1 MFQKI
6 IEIIDKNNAEMNFSD
21 KNFENKL
28 LWFLKI
34 LKDYNLIK
42 FLFEFLYIIY
52 IYNILLSV
60 KKCNLSK
67 LQLPKMF
74 CYIFCF
80 FNYFWIFNYFF
91 FIISDI

>member
-42 FLFEFLYIIY
+42 FLFEFLYIY
-52 IYNILLSV
+52 IYT
-60 KKCNLSK
+60 
-67 LQLPKMF
+67 
-74 CYIFCF
+74 IF
-80 FNYFWIFNYFF
+80 YYL
-91 FIISDI
+91 